1 MCRTANNYLSAC
13 QILNFAFLNLYD
25 TKEEQGLWGLRFVS
39 AVWYNNWEEIIDK
52 NKKGHCLNFEKNF
65 WKFLP
70 CIQCIVVILYLLKLS
85 SFVVKGAMGCGLD
98 PG

>member
-52 NKKGHCLNFEKNF
+52 N
-65 WKFLP
+65 
-70 CIQCIVVILYLLKLS
+70 
-85 SFVVKGAMGCGLD
+85 
-98 PG
+98 